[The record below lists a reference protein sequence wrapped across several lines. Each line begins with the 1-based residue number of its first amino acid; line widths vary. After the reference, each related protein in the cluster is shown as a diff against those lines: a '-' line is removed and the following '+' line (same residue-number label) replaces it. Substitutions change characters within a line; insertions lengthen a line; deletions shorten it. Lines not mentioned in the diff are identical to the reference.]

1 MKLKL
6 PEKLIIASYTFKMV
20 YDDKCSGGSVDFGSF
35 EMKIGTELIKKSPN
49 TVFMVICHEVA
60 EAIHIIN
67 CTRYD
72 DTSVIGN
79 YMFFQDHKQFDN
91 HICLF
96 AQTIQEFIV

>member
-1 MKLKL
+1 MTLKL
-6 PEKLIIASYTFKMV
+6 PEQLIIASYTFKMV
-20 YDDKCSGGSVDFGSF
+20 YDSKNSGGSVDFGKC
-35 EMKIGTELIKKSPN
+35 EMKIGTNLIEKSPN
-49 TVFMVICHEVA
+49 NVFMVICHEVS

-96 AQTIQEFIV
+96 AQTIQNFIE